1 MHCITIAR
9 KLRTGES
16 PFFIGNNTINVKSGR
31 MTDMTYGIGGCA
43 SIASAVCCAHV
54 GNVDMADDI
63 VVNGHILSYDVP
75 AMQKQHKCI
84 LFEKLSKK
92 SHFERAKRATF
103 FVLLN

>member
-9 KLRTGES
+9 KLRGES

-63 VVNGHILSYDVP
+63 VVNGHILPYDVP

-84 LFEKLSKK
+84 LFEKLSKMVSFRASEA
-92 SHFERAKRATF
+92 SHVFCF
-103 FVLLN
+103 I